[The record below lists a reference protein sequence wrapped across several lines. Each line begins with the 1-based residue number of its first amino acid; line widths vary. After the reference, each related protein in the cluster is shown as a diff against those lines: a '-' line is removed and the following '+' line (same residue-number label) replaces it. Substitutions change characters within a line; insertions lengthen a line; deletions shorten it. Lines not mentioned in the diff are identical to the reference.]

1 MYFNRASPAGTS
13 ARRHGDRATSASAV
27 SQTNGSFTESSV
39 YTPSVY
45 SEGNNVGAGRHNA
58 YARPSGAASHPHRL
72 TSASA
77 SPLPPDHFDDA
88 NLYAGA
94 DGANSRENFRV
105 AVRVRP
111 PLPRELHG
119 YRPFVDVVQI
129 VPEHANTITLC
140 DALDTEDGRGAVYS
154 RQSYTFDRVY
164 SAETTQ
170 EELYDLSARPAVL
183 SVLEGYNATLM
194 AYGQTGTGKTYTM
207 EGFTNEE
214 ERGIIPRAV
223 EDVFA
228 FIHDRRSESDDTK
241 FLVRA
246 SYMQIYNEVISDL
259 LEPPNPALGNR
270 SSLAVRHTPQR
281 GVYVDGLSE
290 WVVRTPED
298 VYGLIAKGTALRA
311 TSATKLSEL
320 SSRSHA
326 IFTIVVEA
334 MEGDEASPLAYR
346 FGKLHIVDLAGSE
359 KIRLA
364 GVTGQRL
371 EETKN
376 INKSLHELGNVI
388 AALAA
393 KSTTQSRRGVGP
405 PRHIPFRNSALTSA
419 LRDSLGGNC
428 KTTLIACIS
437 PALESYAESLST
449 LMFANRAKN
458 IQTHAVVNEGVNQA
472 TLLRAYE
479 QELRRLRQQLQERTE
494 AAAAGADAAGTHVLL
509 TELEEDCR
517 RAEKDRAAALAALQ
531 QSSVAH
537 QEEMRIREELEGRIR
552 ELEAVMREGGME
564 GNPRTSQ
571 EYAERL
577 LELDR
582 ERQAVAE
589 DKEQVDRYK
598 HLLLKQRDIMLSLT
612 TRLNDRDETILLLQE
627 EVDAY
632 DQHVQALE
640 EELEQALQEN
650 ASNSASGAAAAA
662 GSKPSSPNTAADR
675 RPPSFL
681 VNPQT
686 VGQLSEAQAASY
698 VQQLRVDVG
707 SGSSGMSSA
716 AATGNGARGTS
727 VLYRSLLQPSRT
739 VSAEQLAV
747 ELVMLQGRSGF
758 DDSTTSSPRGNARD
772 VAGTP
777 SSTGD
782 VVGVSEAE
790 LARAVQQRADAVIR
804 GHYDQLIAQLRST
817 VADLTLQLRS
827 SEDKAQVAEK
837 AVDQLVQRTRSSISS
852 NSSGS
857 HDMVDA
863 VEEFRREMRV
873 EWESRRKAYAATM
886 AAVQDAVRTDGA
898 ERARLGREVDRVRLE
913 VQHLLEGAIPAVDA
927 SQRAAVSRVWQ
938 RLQEVEEK
946 LRLHG
951 TLAQLPKLENA
962 SVPSPSTAGGGEGR
976 RQSGPEQQEQQV
988 QRKLRE
994 SEAREAALQ
1003 ATVSEQQSR
1012 LQRLEREAAALRAS
1026 LVARSSSSAP
1036 ASPASSSTP
1045 ASTVDAAEV
1054 ARLRQQLTIHEKDR
1068 RALRTILEQRMRS
1081 KIDRICEMVASGAAG
1096 GDGVGGKEGSGK
1108 LGSEAR
1114 SLQGL
1119 IHASIKAMDVD
1130 I

>member
-1 MYFNRASPAGTS
+1 M
-13 ARRHGDRATSASAV
+13 
-27 SQTNGSFTESSV
+27 SQTNGSFTESSL

-45 SEGNNVGAGRHNA
+45 SEGGGAGRTLHCGNNNQRSNA
-58 YARPSGAASHPHRL
+58 VHRFTP
-72 TSASA
+72 TSAS
-77 SPLPPDHFDDA
+77 SPPEHFDDA
-88 NLYAGA
+88 NLYSGA
-94 DGANSRENFRV
+94 DGGNTRENFRV

-129 VPEHANTITLC
+129 SEEHANTITLC

-154 RQSYTFDRVY
+154 RQSFTFDRVY
-164 SAETTQ
+164 GADTTQ
-170 EELYDLSARPAVL
+170 EELYERSARPAVL
-183 SVLEGYNATLM
+183 SVLSGYNTTLM

-228 FIHDRRSESDDTK
+228 YINEKRGEGGDTK

-259 LEPPNPALGNR
+259 LEPPNPALGSR

-281 GVYVDGLSE
+281 GVYIDGLSE

-334 MEGDEASPLAYR
+334 MDGDEASPVAYR

-364 GVTGQRL
+364 GVSGQRL

-393 KSTTQSRRGVGP
+393 KSTTHTRRGGGP

-494 AAAAGADAAGTHVLL
+494 AAAAGAGSAGTHVLL
-509 TELEEDCR
+509 SELEEDCR
-517 RAEKDRAAALAALQ
+517 RAVEDRAAALAALQ
-531 QSSVAH
+531 QTSAAH
-537 QEEMRIREELEGRIR
+537 QEELRIREELEGRIR

-640 EELEQALQEN
+640 QELEQALQEN
-650 ASNSASGAAAAA
+650 TAAATAANINNSSSSGSSNGVGVAGTSRSGGGGDESPVVSPTGAA
-662 GSKPSSPNTAADR
+662 R
-675 RPPSFL
+675 RPLSFL
-681 VNPQT
+681 VDPQT
-686 VGQLSEAQAASY
+686 VGKLSEAQAAAY
-698 VQQLRVDVG
+698 VQQLRVKSEA
-707 SGSSGMSSA
+707 SGSSTSG
-716 AATGNGARGTS
+716 GAGL
-727 VLYRSLLQPSRT
+727 VGYRSLLQPSRT
-739 VSAEQLAV
+739 ISAEQLV
-747 ELVMLQGRSGF
+747 IELVMLQGRAAP
-758 DDSTTSSPRGNARD
+758 DSDVSSPRGNGQGTSSPSPSLKD
-772 VAGTP
+772 VAA
-777 SSTGD
+777 
-782 VVGVSEAE
+782 VGFSEAE
-790 LARAVQQRADAVIR
+790 LTRAIRQRADAVIR
-804 GHYDQLIAQLRST
+804 AHYDQQLAQLRCT
-817 VADLTLQLRS
+817 VADLTLQLRNS
-827 SEDKAQVAEK
+827 QDNAQVAEK
-837 AVDQLVQRTRSSISS
+837 AVDQLVARLR
-852 NSSGS
+852 SSGS
-857 HDMVDA
+857 STNGVDDL
-863 VEEFRREMRV
+863 RRELRV
-873 EWESRRKAYAATM
+873 EWESRRKAYAAAM
-886 AAVQDAVRTDGA
+886 DAVQDAVHTDGI
-898 ERARLGREVDRVRLE
+898 ERARLGREVDRMRLE
-913 VQHLLEGAIPAVDA
+913 VQHLLENANPPVDA
-927 SQRAAVSRVWQ
+927 GQRAAVSRVWQ
-938 RLQEVEEK
+938 QLQEVEEK
-946 LRLHG
+946 VRLRGILS
-951 TLAQLPKLENA
+951 QLPKLEGNTPSVSAALAA
-962 SVPSPSTAGGGEGR
+962 SSPMSATPCSSSSPSALGGKAELELQR
-976 RQSGPEQQEQQV
+976 RLREAQAREQALQYTISEQQ
-988 QRKLRE
+988 
-994 SEAREAALQ
+994 AALQ
-1003 ATVSEQQSR
+1003 KLEQ
-1012 LQRLEREAAALRAS
+1012 EAVALRAT
-1026 LVARSSSSAP
+1026 LAARNTHSNRP
-1036 ASPASSSTP
+1036 ASPTPSSTNG
-1045 ASTVDAAEV
+1045 ADAEEV

-1068 RALRTILEQRMRS
+1068 RALRTILEQRMRG
-1081 KIDRICEMVASGAAG
+1081 KIDRICDLLASSDAAA
-1096 GDGVGGKEGSGK
+1096 GKEGGGK
-1108 LGSEAR
+1108 LSSEAR

-1119 IHASIKAMDVD
+1119 IHASIKAMDVEV
-1130 I
+1130 

>member
-1 MYFNRASPAGTS
+1 MDDTHFYAGLDSASTS
-13 ARRHGDRATSASAV
+13 AT
-27 SQTNGSFTESSV
+27 
-39 YTPSVY
+39 
-45 SEGNNVGAGRHNA
+45 
-58 YARPSGAASHPHRL
+58 
-72 TSASA
+72 
-77 SPLPPDHFDDA
+77 
-88 NLYAGA
+88 
-94 DGANSRENFRV
+94 SRENFRV
-105 AVRVRP
+105 VVRVRP

-119 YRPFVDVVQI
+119 YRPFVDVVQLSDDQ
-129 VPEHANTITLC
+129 ANTITLC

-164 SAETTQ
+164 GADTTQ
-170 EELYDLSARPAVL
+170 EELYDVSARPAVL
-183 SVLEGYNATLM
+183 SVLDGYNATLM

-214 ERGIIPRAV
+214 ERGVIPRAV

-228 FIHDRRSESDDTK
+228 VIHERRSASPNTR

-259 LEPPNPALGNR
+259 LDMPPHSALGSGGGSGR

-290 WVVRTPED
+290 WVVRSPED

-334 MEGDEASPLAYR
+334 MEGDEANPQAYR

-393 KSTTQSRRGVGP
+393 KSSAHSRRGGAP

-428 KTTLIACIS
+428 KTTLVACIS

-458 IQTHAVVNEGVNQA
+458 IQTHAVVNAGVNQS

-479 QELRRLRQQLQERTE
+479 QELLRLRQQLQERT
-494 AAAAGADAAGTHVLL
+494 AADAAVEASLAGGSLDTSGRLFAM
-509 TELEEDCR
+509 EEDRR
-517 RAEKDRAAALAALQ
+517 RAEQDRAAALAALQ
-531 QSSVAH
+531 QSSVAY
-537 QEEMRIREELEGRIR
+537 QEELRIREGLEGRIV
-552 ELEAVMREGGME
+552 ELEAVLREGGME
-564 GNPRTSQ
+564 GNPRTSD

-589 DKEQVDRYK
+589 DKEQVERYK

-632 DQHVQALE
+632 DRHVQSLE
-640 EELEQALQEN
+640 EELEAVLQEGGG
-650 ASNSASGAAAAA
+650 SGAED
-662 GSKPSSPNTAADR
+662 GER

-681 VNPQT
+681 VNAQR
-686 VGQLSEAQAASY
+686 VGRLSEAQAFAY
-698 VQQLRVDVG
+698 VQQLRTGQDTA
-707 SGSSGMSSA
+707 SGSNNTSVNGSA
-716 AATGNGARGTS
+716 APPAFK
-727 VLYRSLLQPSRT
+727 YRSLLQPTRT
-739 VSAEQLAV
+739 ITAEQLAI
-747 ELVMLQGRSGF
+747 ELVMLQGRCEPVSNA
-758 DDSTTSSPRGNARD
+758 TSPRSAASSNSSSHRENNNTSGTGMRGTTQEASP
-772 VAGTP
+772 VAAP
-777 SSTGD
+777 SIPGL
-782 VVGVSEAE
+782 SEAE
-790 LARAVQQRADAVIR
+790 LTTLMRQRADNIVR
-804 GHYDQLIAQLRST
+804 SHYDQVVAQLRCT
-817 VADLTLQLRS
+817 VAELTLQLRN
-827 SEDKAQVAEK
+827 SEDKAAVTEK
-837 AVDQLVQRTRSSISS
+837 AVDQLVRRQR
-852 NSSGS
+852 NG
-857 HDMVDA
+857 A
-863 VEEFRREMRV
+863 AEVEGPRGATAGTAATSDGVSEIRAALQR
-873 EWESRRKAYAATM
+873 EWESRHNAYVAAIDALHD
-886 AAVQDAVRTDGA
+886 AARTDGV
-898 ERARLGREVDRVRLE
+898 ERARLGREVDRLRLE
-913 VQHLLEGAIPAVDA
+913 VQHLLESTIGSSSA
-927 SQRAAVSRVWQ
+927 SGSQHNHHQQQQQHSSVAAAARQAWQ
-938 RLQEVEEK
+938 RLQEVEE
-946 LRLHG
+946 RVRRHG
-951 TLAQLPKLENA
+951 VLAQLPQLNSAPTASTSHERGENE
-962 SVPSPSTAGGGEGR
+962 TLR
-976 RQSGPEQQEQQV
+976 
-988 QRKLRE
+988 RE
-994 SEAREAALQ
+994 SLAREAALT
-1003 ATVSEQQSR
+1003 ANV
-1012 LQRLEREAAALRAS
+1012 QRLEREAAALRSA
-1026 LVARSSSSAP
+1026 LDANRPSSSLLTTTATAATTTAVDGP
-1036 ASPASSSTP
+1036 AAT
-1045 ASTVDAAEV
+1045 AGEV
-1054 ARLRQQLTIHEKDR
+1054 ARLRQQLLVHEKDR
-1068 RALRTILEQRMRS
+1068 RALRTILEQRMRG
-1081 KIDRICEMVASGAAG
+1081 KIDRICEMVASESASPT
-1096 GDGVGGKEGSGK
+1096 GSGGK

-1130 I
+1130 V

>member
-1 MYFNRASPAGTS
+1 MYFSRGSPAGTS
-13 ARRHGDRATSASAV
+13 ARRHGERATPTSML
-27 SQTNGSFTESSV
+27 SQTNGSFTESSA
-39 YTPSVY
+39 YTPSVF
-45 SEGNNVGAGRHNA
+45 SEGGRAAANQRSAG
-58 YARPSGAASHPHRL
+58 HRL
-72 TSASA
+72 TSTSA
-77 SPLPPDHFDDA
+77 SPSPEHFDDA
-88 NLYAGA
+88 NLYTSA
-94 DGANSRENFRV
+94 DVANTRENFRV

-119 YRPFVDVVQI
+119 YRPFVNVVQI
-129 VPEHANTITLC
+129 APEHANTITLC

-164 SAETTQ
+164 GADTTQ
-170 EELYDLSARPAVL
+170 EELYELSARPAVL

-228 FIHDRRSESDDTK
+228 CIHEKRSQSDDTK

-393 KSTTQSRRGVGP
+393 KSTAQSRRGGGP

-494 AAAAGADAAGTHVLL
+494 AAATGGADAADTHVLL
-509 TELEEDCR
+509 SELEEDCR

-531 QSSVAH
+531 QSSAAH
-537 QEEMRIREELEGRIR
+537 QEELRIREELEGRIR
-552 ELEAVMREGGME
+552 ELEAVLREGGME

-571 EYAERL
+571 EYADRL

-582 ERQAVAE
+582 ERKAVAE

-640 EELEQALQEN
+640 EELDQALQEN
-650 ASNSASGAAAAA
+650 G
-662 GSKPSSPNTAADR
+662 GGGER

-681 VNPQT
+681 VNPQA
-686 VGQLSEAQAASY
+686 VGKLSEAQAAAY
-698 VQQLRVDVG
+698 VQQLRAG
-707 SGSSGMSSA
+707 PEASGSSTSS
-716 AATGNGARGTS
+716 GNDSNNHNSNNKSGAGE
-727 VLYRSLLQPSRT
+727 VKYRSLLQPSHT
-739 VSAEQLAV
+739 VTAEQLAI
-747 ELVMLQGRSGF
+747 ELVMLQGRSDG
-758 DDSTTSSPRGNARD
+758 DNGASSSRNPSNDVTGSGAAAQTSI
-772 VAGTP
+772 T
-777 SSTGD
+777 
-782 VVGVSEAE
+782 EAE
-790 LARAVQQRADAVIR
+790 LTRVLQQRADAMLR
-804 GHYDQLIAQLRST
+804 SHYDQQVAQLRCT
-817 VADLTLQLRS
+817 VADLTLRLRN
-827 SEDKAQVAEK
+827 SEDNGRVAER
-837 AVDQLVQRTRSSISS
+837 AVDQLVQRMRSSASSDSS
-852 NSSGS
+852 NGA
-857 HDMVDA
+857 VAA
-863 VEEFRREMRV
+863 VEDLRGELRA
-873 EWESRRKAYAATM
+873 EWELRRKAYAA
-886 AAVQDAVRTDGA
+886 AIDSVQDAVRTDGV

-913 VQHLLEGAIPAVDA
+913 VQHLLERASPAVDA
-927 SQRAAVSRVWQ
+927 EQRAAVSRVWQ

-946 LRLHG
+946 IRLHG
-951 TLAQLPKLENA
+951 ALSQLPTLESSA
-962 SVPSPSTAGGGEGR
+962 AMSVVSPNSTAASPANG
-976 RQSGPEQQEQQV
+976 
-988 QRKLRE
+988 
-994 SEAREAALQ
+994 SEADARELQRQLRDSQAREKALQ
-1003 ATVSEQQSR
+1003 ATLGNQQTALER
-1012 LQRLEREAAALRAS
+1012 AEREAAALRAS
-1026 LVARSSSSAP
+1026 LAARNRECSP
-1036 ASPASSSTP
+1036 ASPSSPVSGT
-1045 ASTVDAAEV
+1045 DAEEV

-1068 RALRTILEQRMRS
+1068 RALHTILEQRMRG
-1081 KIDRICEMVASGAAG
+1081 KIDRICDLLASGDAANGKDGAG
-1096 GDGVGGKEGSGK
+1096 GK
-1108 LGSEAR
+1108 LNSEAR

-1119 IHASIKAMDVD
+1119 IHASIKAMDAD

>member
-1 MYFNRASPAGTS
+1 MYFIRGSPAGNS
-13 ARRHGDRATSASAV
+13 VRRHGERATSTSMV
-27 SQTNGSFTESSV
+27 SQTNGSFTESSI

-45 SEGNNVGAGRHNA
+45 SEGHVAGHQHR
-58 YARPSGAASHPHRL
+58 STASRFTS
-72 TSASA
+72 TSAS
-77 SPLPPDHFDDA
+77 PRPEHFDDA

-94 DGANSRENFRV
+94 DGADTRENFRV

-129 VPEHANTITLC
+129 TAAHENTITLC
-140 DALDTEDGRGAVYS
+140 DALDTEDGRAAVYS
-154 RQSYTFDRVY
+154 RQSYAFDRVY
-164 SAETTQ
+164 SAAATQ
-170 EELYDLSARPAVL
+170 EEVYERSARPAVL

-228 FIHDRRSESDDTK
+228 YIHEKRSASADTK

-259 LEPPNPALGNR
+259 LEAPNPSLGTR
-270 SSLAVRHTPQR
+270 SSLGVRHTPQR

-298 VYGLIAKGTALRA
+298 VYGLIAKGTAQRA
-311 TSATKLSEL
+311 TSATRLSEL

-371 EETKN
+371 EETKS

-393 KSTTQSRRGVGP
+393 KSTAHGRRGGL

-472 TLLRAYE
+472 TLLRTYE

-494 AAAAGADAAGTHVLL
+494 AAASGADSVDTHVLL
-509 TELEEDCR
+509 SEMEEDYR
-517 RAEKDRAAALAALQ
+517 RAEKDRVAALAALQ
-531 QSSVAH
+531 QSSAAH
-537 QEEMRIREELEGRIR
+537 QEELRVREELEGRIR
-552 ELEAVMREGGME
+552 ELEAIMREGGME

-632 DQHVQALE
+632 DQHVLALE
-640 EELEQALQEN
+640 EELDQALREN
-650 ASNSASGAAAAA
+650 SGSSVGVDGGDG
-662 GSKPSSPNTAADR
+662 GSGR
-675 RPPSFL
+675 RPPSFV
-681 VNPQT
+681 VNPRS
-686 VGQLSEAQAASY
+686 VGRLSEAQAAAY
-698 VQQLRVDVG
+698 VQRLRVGSAVTGNPAG
-707 SGSSGMSSA
+707 SGDASA
-716 AATGNGARGTS
+716 SPSYR
-727 VLYRSLLQPSRT
+727 YRSLLQPTRT
-739 VSAEQLAV
+739 VTAEQLSI
-747 ELVMLQGRSGF
+747 ELVMLQGCH
-758 DDSTTSSPRGNARD
+758 DADSNGSSPRGG
-772 VAGTP
+772 AGAMSKDGAAAVTP
-777 SSTGD
+777 GF
-782 VVGVSEAE
+782 SEAE
-790 LARAVQQRADAVIR
+790 LARAVQQRADSMLR
-804 GHYDQLIAQLRST
+804 SHYDEQLAQLRCT
-817 VADLTLQLRS
+817 VADLTLQLRN
-827 SEDKAQVAEK
+827 SEDNAHVADK
-837 AVDQLVQRTRSSISS
+837 AVDQLILRLRSSS
-852 NSSGS
+852 NGNT
-857 HDMVDA
+857 VAADA
-863 VEEFRREMRV
+863 MEGLRGELRA
-873 EWESRRKAYAATM
+873 EWESRRKAYAATID
-886 AAVQDAVRTDGA
+886 AVQDAVRTDGV

-913 VQHLLEGAIPAVDA
+913 MQHLLESATPPVDA
-927 SQRAAVSRVWQ
+927 EQRSAVSRVWQ

-946 LRLHG
+946 ARLQG
-951 TLAQLPKLENA
+951 TLSRLPNLERKSTSASAPLNPSSSPPAVSADVDPREHQRQLLDAQ
-962 SVPSPSTAGGGEGR
+962 
-976 RQSGPEQQEQQV
+976 
-988 QRKLRE
+988 
-994 SEAREAALQ
+994 ARERALQ
-1003 ATVSEQQSR
+1003 ATVNEQQAAI
-1012 LQRLEREAAALRAS
+1012 QKLEREAAGLRAS
-1026 LVARSSSSAP
+1026 LVSRNNPSSPASPSSSSINNSNA
-1036 ASPASSSTP
+1036 
-1045 ASTVDAAEV
+1045 DAEEV
-1054 ARLRQQLTIHEKDR
+1054 ARLQQQLTIHEKDR
-1068 RALRTILEQRMRS
+1068 RALRTILEQRMRG
-1081 KIDRICEMVASGAAG
+1081 KIDRICDMLSSGDAVNGREG
-1096 GDGVGGKEGSGK
+1096 GGK